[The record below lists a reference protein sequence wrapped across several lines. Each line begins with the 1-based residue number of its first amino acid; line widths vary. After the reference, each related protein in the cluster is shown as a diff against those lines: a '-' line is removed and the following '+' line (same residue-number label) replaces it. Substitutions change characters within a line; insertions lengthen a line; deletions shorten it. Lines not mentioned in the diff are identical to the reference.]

1 MCLHRFLEIVH
12 LQKLALLMCLNRSG
26 KSDSIIT
33 LDVRKLSNE
42 WAVCIWQHE
51 YNQDP
56 SSYFKQKVN
65 CSANI
70 WLICR
75 AELEWIF
82 LVFRRLLH
90 HPNVFLSWMW
100 WSLYVWIKASY
111 TSSTS
116 SLTMITMRP
125 SDRRLWD
132 VKVKWVWYCVMGEHV
147 AFVKWELSWEPPL
160 YRWW

>member
-1 MCLHRFLEIVH
+1 MRYNQIWRVGFAAINCHISLWYTASTWHKYCWYCPFRLIEIYHFQKLAFLMCLHRFLEIVH
-12 LQKLALLMCLNRSG
+12 LQKLAFLMCLYTSG

-33 LDVRKLSNE
+33 LGATKLSNE

-56 SSYFKQKVN
+56 ISYFKQKVN

-70 WLICR
+70 WLISR

-82 LVFRRLLH
+82 LVFRWLLH

-100 WSLYVWIKASY
+100 WSLYVWIKAS
-111 TSSTS
+111 
-116 SLTMITMRP
+116 
-125 SDRRLWD
+125 
-132 VKVKWVWYCVMGEHV
+132 
-147 AFVKWELSWEPPL
+147 
-160 YRWW
+160 